1 MRALRLELVEHL
13 WKITEE
19 LNILYKENWTALADK
34 EVIKFQRGLLQ
45 PLGGSKADK
54 SKKSNDIRV
63 AIRDNEADEEDAD
76 RDVDE
81 EELFNY
87 GSGSDLEEGLA
98 WTFFTSFLYSLS
110 LITTVGE
117 LRGIRGG
124 LINARILL
132 PIISSLE
139 MSKTFGRA
147 CSGIKTV
154 INLFSRLTSF

>member
-1 MRALRLELVEHL
+1 MRALRSELVEHL

-54 SKKSNDIRV
+54 GKKSNDIRV